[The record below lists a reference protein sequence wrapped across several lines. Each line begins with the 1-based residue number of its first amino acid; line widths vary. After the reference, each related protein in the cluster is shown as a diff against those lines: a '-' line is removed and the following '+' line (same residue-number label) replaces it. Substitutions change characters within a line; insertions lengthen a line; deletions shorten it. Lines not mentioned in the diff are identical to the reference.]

1 MLSRQ
6 PPLCAEYVLVVV
18 VATVLAC
25 ANVVGYTKCSN
36 EAKQSLTNMAT
47 NAMRQTMMSSI
58 GRMNPFGN
66 SAT

>member
-1 MLSRQ
+1 MH
-6 PPLCAEYVLVVV
+6 AEYLLVVA
-18 VATVLAC
+18 VATVLSA

-47 NAMRQTMMSSI
+47 NAVRQTMMSGL
-58 GRMNPFGN
+58 GRINPFG

>member
-1 MLSRQ
+1 M
-6 PPLCAEYVLVVV
+6 LVVA
-18 VATVLAC
+18 VAAVLAC

-47 NAMRQTMMSSI
+47 NAMRQTMMSGI
-58 GRMNPFGN
+58 GRMNPFGS